1 MVLSERNFRSF
12 LIKQRF
18 LDEDH
23 RRRNY
28 PFIYE
33 KRGET
38 MQKVISK
45 WLFKQTEEE
54 KHNSQTDLK
63 AILNNFNGK
72 NKDLDNER
80 DSPKLVNES
89 A

>member
-1 MVLSERNFRSF
+1 MVLSERNFRTF

-18 LDEDH
+18 VDEDH

-38 MQKVISK
+38 VQKIIGK
-45 WLFKQTEEE
+45 WLHTKNEE
-54 KHNSQTDLK
+54 
-63 AILNNFNGK
+63 
-72 NKDLDNER
+72 
-80 DSPKLVNES
+80 
-89 A
+89 